1 MSCLSQTYIAPE
13 EYLAIE
19 RGAGFKSEYFKGEMF
34 AMAGASPNHVL
45 VVTNVASE
53 LRMQLKK
60 TPCRVYSTDLRLKVS
75 MTGLYV
81 YPDVM
86 VVAQPL
92 QLQAERTDTVI
103 NPLLIAEVL
112 SQGTRSYDKDEKFA
126 AYRSIPDFQ
135 EYLTIDQ
142 YAVCVEHYTRTGEQQ
157 WTFREYKNFSDR
169 LILSSIPVELLL
181 SDVYENVQF

>member
-13 EYLAIE
+13 TYLAIE
-19 RGAGFKSEYFKGEMF
+19 RSARFRSEYFKGEMF

-45 VVTNVASE
+45 IVTNVASE

-86 VVAQPL
+86 LVCGDPQFDDEH
-92 QLQAERTDTVI
+92 QDTLL
-103 NPLLIAEVL
+103 NPIIIVEVLSDSTKEYDKGRKFEHYRRLASLKEYLLIAQDKAHIGHFVREGYQWLFSETGGLENKIELKSVGCVLELAEV
-112 SQGTRSYDKDEKFA
+112 YDKVF
-126 AYRSIPDFQ
+126 
-135 EYLTIDQ
+135 
-142 YAVCVEHYTRTGEQQ
+142 
-157 WTFREYKNFSDR
+157 
-169 LILSSIPVELLL
+169 
-181 SDVYENVQF
+181 

>member
-13 EYLAIE
+13 KYLVIE
-19 RGAGFKSEYFKGEMF
+19 RKAGFKSEYFKGEMF

-86 VVAQPL
+86 VGVC
-92 QLQAERTDTVI
+92 
-103 NPLLIAEVL
+103 L
-112 SQGTRSYDKDEKFA
+112 SLRKCMIRYSLDDNEPK
-126 AYRSIPDFQ
+126 
-135 EYLTIDQ
+135 
-142 YAVCVEHYTRTGEQQ
+142 
-157 WTFREYKNFSDR
+157 
-169 LILSSIPVELLL
+169 
-181 SDVYENVQF
+181 